1 MAETF
6 EEYRNDELNNIHI
19 EAEKSG
25 ETPDAFFFEN
35 ALSKLQDMGEIT
47 DPQIFDIYKKCR
59 NNKIMAFDA
68 YGFDEADKS
77 IVLIAKDYADNTDS
91 KLTKTDI
98 EKYKNQMLNFLEECH
113 DNKLSK
119 YLDEY
124 DDMNQI
130 GYSIGN
136 RLRIDY
142 VSSGEDQSIDKI
154 KLYIVSDKV
163 LSNRVNST
171 DEKEFLGKHVELN
184 VWGIERF
191 YDLYKSGHTK
201 EPILIDTNNFNLK
214 EGIPCI
220 KAEMSSN
227 TNYDAYLAIV
237 PGQFLNDIY
246 LKYGSRLLEGNIR
259 AFLSTRG
266 KINKGIRETIK
277 NDPTKFFTYN
287 NGIACTASDIK
298 LSNDGHYITELTDL
312 QIINGGQTTAS
323 LSSAYLKDK
332 LSLDNI
338 FVPMKVTVVKASEDY
353 DGMIQ
358 NIAKFA
364 NSQNKVTDA
373 DLFSN
378 HPFHRAFED
387 LSKKIL
393 CPAKPGS
400 LYGTYWYYERSRG
413 KYEQEL
419 FKLQKKSE
427 RDNFFKKYPKDQVIK
442 KEELAKYFNTVN
454 RLEPY
459 IVSRGSQ
466 KNMADFAKFIDD
478 QYQKS
483 STFINENFY
492 HMCIAYA
499 IIYRETDNIVSHAQW
514 YNVGGYKLNI
524 VPYTISKLI
533 SLIPKGFNL
542 DFNLIWK
549 KQEMYP
555 SLKDQIEK
563 IAPQTNKFITN
574 SSGVIVTEY
583 CKKQE
588 TWEKFKEVKIDLT
601 DEFKNDLINETILE
615 EQARASKKDEKNNK
629 DINIMNEIFNL
640 GSSYWSNLKAEGLK
654 RHELSDKDISL
665 LGLVIKA
672 FLPNATRFPSD
683 KQCKLIW
690 EIRKRLGDLGV
701 LI

>member
-19 EAEKSG
+19 EAEKNG
-25 ETPDAFFFEN
+25 ETPDAFFFKN

-98 EKYKNQMLNFLEECH
+98 EKYKNQMLNFLEECY

-338 FVPMKVTVVKASEDY
+338 FVPMKVTVVKTSEDY

-459 IVSRGSQ
+459 IVSKGSQ

-478 QYQKS
+478 
-483 STFINENFY
+483 
-492 HMCIAYA
+492 
-499 IIYRETDNIVSHAQW
+499 
-514 YNVGGYKLNI
+514 
-524 VPYTISKLI
+524 
-533 SLIPKGFNL
+533 
-542 DFNLIWK
+542 
-549 KQEMYP
+549 
-555 SLKDQIEK
+555 
-563 IAPQTNKFITN
+563 
-574 SSGVIVTEY
+574 
-583 CKKQE
+583 
-588 TWEKFKEVKIDLT
+588 
-601 DEFKNDLINETILE
+601 
-615 EQARASKKDEKNNK
+615 
-629 DINIMNEIFNL
+629 
-640 GSSYWSNLKAEGLK
+640 
-654 RHELSDKDISL
+654 
-665 LGLVIKA
+665 
-672 FLPNATRFPSD
+672 
-683 KQCKLIW
+683 
-690 EIRKRLGDLGV
+690 
-701 LI
+701 

>member
-1 MAETF
+1 
-6 EEYRNDELNNIHI
+6 
-19 EAEKSG
+19 
-25 ETPDAFFFEN
+25 
-35 ALSKLQDMGEIT
+35 
-47 DPQIFDIYKKCR
+47 
-59 NNKIMAFDA
+59 
-68 YGFDEADKS
+68 
-77 IVLIAKDYADNTDS
+77 
-91 KLTKTDI
+91 
-98 EKYKNQMLNFLEECH
+98 
-113 DNKLSK
+113 
-119 YLDEY
+119 
-124 DDMNQI
+124 MNQI

-338 FVPMKVTVVKASEDY
+338 FVPMKVTVVKTSEDY

-459 IVSRGSQ
+459 IAVS
-466 KNMADFAKFIDD
+466 
-478 QYQKS
+478 
-483 STFINENFY
+483 
-492 HMCIAYA
+492 
-499 IIYRETDNIVSHAQW
+499 
-514 YNVGGYKLNI
+514 
-524 VPYTISKLI
+524 YTHLT
-533 SLIPKGFNL
+533 LP
-542 DFNLIWK
+542 
-549 KQEMYP
+549 
-555 SLKDQIEK
+555 
-563 IAPQTNKFITN
+563 TN
-574 SSGVIVTEY
+574 SRV
-583 CKKQE
+583 
-588 TWEKFKEVKIDLT
+588 
-601 DEFKNDLINETILE
+601 
-615 EQARASKKDEKNNK
+615 
-629 DINIMNEIFNL
+629 
-640 GSSYWSNLKAEGLK
+640 
-654 RHELSDKDISL
+654 
-665 LGLVIKA
+665 
-672 FLPNATRFPSD
+672 
-683 KQCKLIW
+683 
-690 EIRKRLGDLGV
+690 
-701 LI
+701 

>member
-1 MAETF
+1 
-6 EEYRNDELNNIHI
+6 
-19 EAEKSG
+19 
-25 ETPDAFFFEN
+25 
-35 ALSKLQDMGEIT
+35 MGEIT
-47 DPQIFDIYKKCR
+47 DPQTFDIYKKCR

-98 EKYKNQMLNFLEECH
+98 EKYKNQMLNFLEECY

-237 PGQFLNDIY
+237 PGQFFNDIY

-298 LSNDGHYITELTDL
+298 LS
-312 QIINGGQTTAS
+312 
-323 LSSAYLKDK
+323 
-332 LSLDNI
+332 
-338 FVPMKVTVVKASEDY
+338 MMVT
-353 DGMIQ
+353 I
-358 NIAKFA
+358 
-364 NSQNKVTDA
+364 
-373 DLFSN
+373 
-378 HPFHRAFED
+378 
-387 LSKKIL
+387 
-393 CPAKPGS
+393 
-400 LYGTYWYYERSRG
+400 
-413 KYEQEL
+413 
-419 FKLQKKSE
+419 
-427 RDNFFKKYPKDQVIK
+427 
-442 KEELAKYFNTVN
+442 
-454 RLEPY
+454 
-459 IVSRGSQ
+459 
-466 KNMADFAKFIDD
+466 
-478 QYQKS
+478 
-483 STFINENFY
+483 
-492 HMCIAYA
+492 
-499 IIYRETDNIVSHAQW
+499 
-514 YNVGGYKLNI
+514 
-524 VPYTISKLI
+524 
-533 SLIPKGFNL
+533 
-542 DFNLIWK
+542 
-549 KQEMYP
+549 
-555 SLKDQIEK
+555 
-563 IAPQTNKFITN
+563 
-574 SSGVIVTEY
+574 
-583 CKKQE
+583 
-588 TWEKFKEVKIDLT
+588 
-601 DEFKNDLINETILE
+601 
-615 EQARASKKDEKNNK
+615 
-629 DINIMNEIFNL
+629 
-640 GSSYWSNLKAEGLK
+640 
-654 RHELSDKDISL
+654 
-665 LGLVIKA
+665 
-672 FLPNATRFPSD
+672 
-683 KQCKLIW
+683 
-690 EIRKRLGDLGV
+690 
-701 LI
+701 

>member
-19 EAEKSG
+19 EAEKNG

-98 EKYKNQMLNFLEECH
+98 EKYKNQMLNFLEECY

-201 EPILIDTNNFNLK
+201 EPILIDTNIFNLK

-298 LSNDGHYITELTDL
+298 LSNDGHYINELTDL

-499 IIYRETDNIVSHAQW
+499 IIYRETDNIVSHAPW

-533 SLIPKGFNL
+533 SLIPK
-542 DFNLIWK
+542 DSIWTLI
-549 KQEMYP
+549 
-555 SLKDQIEK
+555 
-563 IAPQTNKFITN
+563 
-574 SSGVIVTEY
+574 
-583 CKKQE
+583 
-588 TWEKFKEVKIDLT
+588 
-601 DEFKNDLINETILE
+601 
-615 EQARASKKDEKNNK
+615 
-629 DINIMNEIFNL
+629 
-640 GSSYWSNLKAEGLK
+640 
-654 RHELSDKDISL
+654 
-665 LGLVIKA
+665 
-672 FLPNATRFPSD
+672 
-683 KQCKLIW
+683 
-690 EIRKRLGDLGV
+690 
-701 LI
+701 